1 MQEKKKKEKYLIE
14 DTGTSEAEVK
24 VCCEGNSFSN
34 LSGHVPLW
42 L

>member
-14 DTGTSEAEVK
+14 DIGTSEAEVK
-24 VCCEGNSFSN
+24 VCEGNSCSN